1 MTTVSPFAIARVANA
16 RYLRGES
23 AHGSY
28 RTGRFS
34 SGDADAW
41 AAAADGDGGGH
52 HCGGGVTGIA
62 ARHKKK
68 NGYPYCLLQTPE
80 REFPEPLP
88 ETRNVCENDYA
99 RRTFCGIVGNDFV
112 CYTATNYTER
122 GKTILTAKKKRSC
135 DCESFS
141 PFQTCHSRPEERAR
155 ARSCPIPT
163 RAPCQS
169 AHSRDPP
176 KAQPHA

>member
-1 MTTVSPFAIARVANA
+1 MAASACSVTTVSPFAIARVANA

-62 ARHKKK
+62 ARHTKKMVM
-68 NGYPYCLLQTPE
+68 GT
-80 REFPEPLP
+80 
-88 ETRNVCENDYA
+88 
-99 RRTFCGIVGNDFV
+99 V
-112 CYTATNYTER
+112 CYKPPNENFPNPFPKHGMCVRTTTR
-122 GKTILTAKKKRSC
+122 GELFV
-135 DCESFS
+135 EL
-141 PFQTCHSRPEERAR
+141 
-155 ARSCPIPT
+155 
-163 RAPCQS
+163 
-169 AHSRDPP
+169 
-176 KAQPHA
+176 

>member
-1 MTTVSPFAIARVANA
+1 MAASACSVTTVSPFAIARVANA

-34 SGDADAW
+34 SGDADDW

-68 NGYPYCLLQTPE
+68 MKLFWQIPE
-80 REFPEPLP
+80 FLVPLP
-88 ETRNVCENDYA
+88 ETRNVCEHDYA

-122 GKTILTAKKKRSC
+122 GKTILKAKKKRSC

-155 ARSCPIPT
+155 ARSGPIPT
-163 RAPCQS
+163 RALCQS

-176 KAQPHA
+176 KA